1 MKVIFYCAL
10 FIYSKLLF
18 GQTQQTN
25 DVFYRTLDMDKKI
38 FILGQEV
45 LLYTQMDTLS
55 ELKGKLDLGSQVMI
69 LEKMDISLRCD
80 GFNTNWYKILTAN
93 KDSAFI
99 KGNALSIETVRSIA
113 NPSLFYAYHIAS
125 IKKVQRN
132 NYMEDQ
138 ILIKLCVFEEDKF
151 LDALTIEAPGTIF
164 TAAALKSKGNRG
176 LPYVEDIL
184 EFSFN
189 DGFCGGVSASYI
201 VFWNGFELKKIS
213 LLSNSFDGRNYE
225 TSTMLF
231 PWDKGGANRKI
242 KTLKE
247 FGVIEKDGKRFSR
260 LCEEESWGWNGK
272 DIFKIK

>member
-1 MKVIFYCAL
+1 M
-10 FIYSKLLF
+10 LLY
-18 GQTQQTN
+18 GQSEQTN
-25 DVFYRTLDMDKKI
+25 DVFYRTLNIDNGI
-38 FILGQEV
+38 FILDQEV
-45 LLYTQMDTLS
+45 SLYTQIDTLS
-55 ELKGKLDLGSQVMI
+55 ALMGKLALGSQVQI
-69 LEKMDISLRCD
+69 LEKMDVSLRCN
-80 GFNTNWYKILTAN
+80 GFSTNWYKILTADN
-93 KDSAFI
+93 DTAYI
-99 KGNALSIETVRSIA
+99 KGKALSIETVRSMA
-113 NPSLFYAYHIAS
+113 NPSLFYAYHIAA

-138 ILIKLCVFEEDKF
+138 ILIKLCVFEQGRL
-151 LDALTIEAPGTIF
+151 LDALTVEAPGTIF

-184 EFSFN
+184 EFSFS

-201 VFWNGFELKKIS
+201 VFWNGNELKKIS
-213 LLSNSFDGRNYE
+213 LLTNSFDGRNYE